1 MFDQDD
7 DSQQGFILAFVLG
20 VVALVVASVIGVGI
34 YQLGKAARPEAG
46 APVAAAV
53 TATTAAPIEAPIPAP
68 APGGAAQA
76 AQDAASVKV
85 ENGVVKFYF
94 ASGKADLAQG
104 APDALADVI
113 KGAKA
118 GRKLVISG
126 YHDATGSAAKNAEL
140 AKLRAF
146 AVRDA
151 LIASGVAE
159 AAMELKKPEQ
169 MTASG
174 SDAEAR
180 RVEVVL
186 Q

>member
-1 MFDQDD
+1 MFSQDD

-20 VVALVVASVIGVGI
+20 VVALVVAAVIGVGI
-34 YQLGKAARPEAG
+34 YQRGKASKSAVKSAVDVPVPAAAAAPMP
-46 APVAAAV
+46 APV
-53 TATTAAPIEAPIPAP
+53 PAP
-68 APGGAAQA
+68 TAQA
-76 AQDAASVKV
+76 VQDAASVKV

-151 LIASGVAE
+151 LVAAGVLE

-180 RVEVVL
+180 RVEVML

>member
-1 MFDQDD
+1 MFSQDD
-7 DSQQGFILAFVLG
+7 DSQQGFVLALLFG
-20 VVALVVASVIGVGI
+20 IVALVIAAVIGVAI
-34 YQLGKAARPEAG
+34 YQRGKATKPADAG
-46 APVAAAV
+46 VAAVGAV
-53 TATTAAPIEAPIPAP
+53 PATSPAL
-68 APGGAAQA
+68 GATGATKSA
-76 AQDAASVKV
+76 MDAASVKV

-94 ASGKADLAQG
+94 ASGKSDLASG
-104 APDALADVI
+104 APDALADVV

-126 YHDATGSAAKNAEL
+126 FHDATGSAVANAEL
-140 AKLRAF
+140 AKQRAF

-151 LIASGVAE
+151 LKAAGVDE
-159 AAMELKKPEQ
+159 AGMELKKPEQ

-180 RVEVVL
+180 RVEVAM

>member
-1 MFDQDD
+1 MFSQDD

-20 VVALVVASVIGVGI
+20 VVALVIAAVIGVGI
-34 YQLGKAARPEAG
+34 YQRGKASKPAAA
-46 APVAAAV
+46 APAAVAAAP
-53 TATTAAPIEAPIPAP
+53 AAAMPA
-68 APGGAAQA
+68 AAAQA
-76 AQDAASVKV
+76 VQDAASVKV

-94 ASGKADLAQG
+94 ASGKAELAAG

-126 YHDATGSAAKNAEL
+126 FHDATGSAVKNAEL
-140 AKLRAF
+140 AKQRAF

-151 LIASGVAE
+151 LKAAGVLE
-159 AAMELKKPEQ
+159 SAMELKKPEQ
-169 MTASG
+169 MTATG

-180 RVEVVL
+180 RVEVAL

>member
-1 MFDQDD
+1 M
-7 DSQQGFILAFVLG
+7 LG
-20 VVALVVASVIGVGI
+20 VVALVIAAVIGVGI
-34 YQLGKAARPEAG
+34 YQRGKASKPAAA
-46 APVAAAV
+46 APAAVAAAP
-53 TATTAAPIEAPIPAP
+53 AAAMPA
-68 APGGAAQA
+68 AAAQA
-76 AQDAASVKV
+76 VQDAASVKV

-94 ASGKADLAQG
+94 ASGKAELAAG

-126 YHDATGSAAKNAEL
+126 FHDATGSAVKNAEL
-140 AKLRAF
+140 AKQRAF

-151 LIASGVAE
+151 LKAAGVLE
-159 AAMELKKPEQ
+159 SAMELKKPEQ
-169 MTASG
+169 MTATG

-180 RVEVVL
+180 RVEVAL